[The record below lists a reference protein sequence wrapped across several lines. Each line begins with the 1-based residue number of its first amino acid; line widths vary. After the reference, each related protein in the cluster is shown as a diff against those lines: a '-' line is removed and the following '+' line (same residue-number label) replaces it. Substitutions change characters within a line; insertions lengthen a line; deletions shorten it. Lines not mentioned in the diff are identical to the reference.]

1 MSLRPTLAICIPL
14 LALAFGCPA
23 QRTADP
29 DPGEAGDSTVVA
41 EFDDGTVT
49 VAEVDAWMME
59 QLFLKATND
68 RDPSKLYEV
77 RSEALDE
84 LIDQRL
90 LEQAAAPRGLTT
102 DELLR
107 EETEGQATVSD
118 EELIAFYEENKER
131 MGGATLEKVM
141 PGIRRYL
148 QQQRRDT
155 AADQYIE
162 ALRASASIQVHL
174 DAPRIEVA
182 AMGPS
187 LGPGDAPVTLIEFSD
202 YRCGFCKRAQP
213 VVEALLER
221 YPSQLRFVHRSF
233 PLNEVSRAA
242 AEAAA
247 CANEQGQ
254 FWEFH
259 RSLFASEVN
268 LDAEGLMQH
277 ASELELDLEAFR
289 VCVDERRYQAA
300 VEADLAA
307 GREAGVNGTPSFFV
321 NGIHM
326 EGARPF
332 EDFVTAIEKELSR
345 NPVPAPVS

>member
-1 MSLRPTLAICIPL
+1 MSLRLILAICTPL

-23 QRTADP
+23 QRTAGPAP
-29 DPGEAGDSTVVA
+29 DESHDSTA
-41 EFDDGTVT
+41 AANLNGETITVG
-49 VAEVDAWMME
+49 ELDARIKE
-59 QLFLKATND
+59 QLFDRATND

-90 LEQAAAPRGLTT
+90 LEQAAAARGLTT
-102 DELLR
+102 DELIR
-107 EETEGQATVSD
+107 EETEGQAAVSD

-148 QQQRRDT
+148 QNQRRDT
-155 AADQYIE
+155 AAEQYLE
-162 ALRASASIQVHL
+162 ALRASASIRVRL

-187 LGPGDAPVTLIEFSD
+187 LGPDDAPVTLIEFSD

-213 VVEALLER
+213 VVEAVLER
-221 YPSQLRFVHRSF
+221 FPSQVRFVHRSF

-259 RSLFASEVN
+259 RRLFASEVN
-268 LDAEGLMQH
+268 LDAEGLLQH
-277 ASELELDLEAFR
+277 ASELELDLEAFQT
-289 VCVDERRYQAA
+289 CVDERRYQAA
-300 VEADLAA
+300 VEADLVA
-307 GREAGVNGTPSFFV
+307 GREAGVTGTPSFFV
-321 NGIHM
+321 NGIRM
-326 EGARPF
+326 QGARPF
-332 EDFVTAIEKELSR
+332 EDFVSAIEKELSR